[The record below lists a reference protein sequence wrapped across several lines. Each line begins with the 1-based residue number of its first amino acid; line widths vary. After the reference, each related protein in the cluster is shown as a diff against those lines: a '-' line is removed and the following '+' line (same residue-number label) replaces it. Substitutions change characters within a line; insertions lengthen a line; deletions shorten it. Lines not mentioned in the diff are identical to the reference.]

1 MRLKEKHKIVDETD
15 SMKLVTNINE
25 EERPW
30 FFDEPTVEEMNQHK
44 VVPTLNPR
52 ETRRVIF
59 SSLLAALMVG
69 GMFIVGFFAF
79 LLFVTKV
86 WF

>member
-15 SMKLVTNINE
+15 SMKANMNV

-30 FFDEPTVEEMNQHK
+30 FFDEPAVKERNQHK
-44 VVPTLNPR
+44 GDPALNPR

-69 GMFIVGFFAF
+69 GVFIVGFYIF
-79 LLFVTKV
+79 LLFVTKI